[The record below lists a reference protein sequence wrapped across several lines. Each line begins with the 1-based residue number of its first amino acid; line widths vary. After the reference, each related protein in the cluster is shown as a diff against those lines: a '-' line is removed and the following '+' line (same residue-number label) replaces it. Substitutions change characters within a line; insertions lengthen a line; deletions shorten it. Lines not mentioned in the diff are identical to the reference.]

1 MSTFLVLYRGKT
13 IADAQMVA
21 VTADPTLVA
30 AVATHL
36 LLTPEPLD
44 SDPVLTTLERGRRG
58 ALRLIKQE
66 ASPYGTE

>member
-1 MSTFLVLYRGKT
+1 MCTFLVLYRGQT

-21 VTADPTLVA
+21 VTAEPSLVA

-36 LLTPEPLD
+36 LQTHESQD
-44 SDPVLTTLERGRRG
+44 ADPVLTTLERGRRG

-66 ASPYGTE
+66 AIHAE